1 MLAVGAVE
9 PKRKVRAQLK
19 KRKKRVKP
27 LKSVKVDKIVG
38 FIHKITP
45 RYCDLRLL
53 VPVLGLVLFGVL
65 MIYSASN
72 YNAKIYYDDSFYY
85 TVKQLIG
92 LVLGLVGM
100 LAMYF
105 IDYHWLCE

>member
-38 FIHKITP
+38 FIDKITP
-45 RYCDLRLL
+45 R
-53 VPVLGLVLFGVL
+53 
-65 MIYSASN
+65 
-72 YNAKIYYDDSFYY
+72 
-85 TVKQLIG
+85 
-92 LVLGLVGM
+92 
-100 LAMYF
+100 
-105 IDYHWLCE
+105 